1 MSLFMVNYG
10 RELRIEVNIRRK
22 GKVEKATEFAERAKK
37 VPEEAGAAL
46 KKAQKEIKKQVDKKR
61 KKSEEWK
68 KRDKVMLSIKD
79 LVFKERSVRKLVD
92 QYIGLYIIDKIVS
105 TNTVKLRAV
114 KLRLPTLIR
123 IHLVVNIS

>member
-1 MSLFMVNYG
+1 
-10 RELRIEVNIRRK
+10 
-22 GKVEKATEFAERAKK
+22 
-37 VPEEAGAAL
+37 
-46 KKAQKEIKKQVDKKR
+46 
-61 KKSEEWK
+61 
-68 KRDKVMLSIKD
+68 MLSIKD

-92 QYIGLYIIDKIVS
+92 QYIGPYIIDKIVS